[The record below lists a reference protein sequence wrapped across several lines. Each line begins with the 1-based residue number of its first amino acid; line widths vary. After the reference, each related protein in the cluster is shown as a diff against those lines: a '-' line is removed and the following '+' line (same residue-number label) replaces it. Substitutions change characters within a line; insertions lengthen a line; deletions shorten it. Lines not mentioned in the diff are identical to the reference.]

1 MKKISKRH
9 LLRFLINP
17 LLLALPM
24 TLIVVYFL
32 SGFFSKYTIEQPEI
46 KPFSIEDAVF
56 LYNDLDGNGNSDEV
70 YFFTNTQGNA
80 TAYAKLDQ
88 GAILGQWNMNGV
100 FLSMKSCG
108 LVDVDQDGKA
118 EIVMLYFRNDSA
130 FLSVFNPLNP
140 ENLFRSGIFIDT
152 LRFRNAP
159 NDFFFSNFHVQD
171 LNDDTHPEIIFSISA
186 GFNLYPRKLYAYD
199 LHNDTVIRST
209 YLANQIDM
217 PSDLVFSDLDNDGTL
232 EIVVGNFAPG
242 NMKSF
247 DKSSLHDHSSWLIIL
262 DHKLQIYA
270 PPVEFK
276 ATPSYVFSHIIHS
289 EGKTMVLSFFN
300 NTSSNEQ
307 PSSISLYDPIQKIII
322 RQVFLDGYYH
332 LRLIE
337 SKCSASNA
345 VVYNHKGEVFSIG
358 SDLQLKQIGNLNKKT
373 TQVILAEIDVDGCG
387 EKELILQ
394 DKEYKGFYVI
404 RNDLTNPVFL
414 SIPGEPANQFFKAIE
429 LRRNYQTYGL
439 ALQIEDNSYKISYK
453 KNRLHMLRWTV
464 YLSIFILLATTYQL
478 SLTYFR
484 NQLKK
489 DYEKDKLIAELKL
502 KSIRNQLDPHFTF
515 NALNTIASALYK
527 EDNKT
532 AYTYFA
538 KFSKLMRTSML
549 YSDKIVRL
557 LNEEID
563 FTLQYLEIE
572 KFRFRNKFN
581 YEFDVDQDVDLT
593 CEVPRMI
600 IQTYADSAIANGL
613 MHRVDGGM
621 LLIAIK
627 EHADHLEI
635 RVTDNGVG
643 IEKSKEYNKEKAFK
657 SAKLMDEF
665 IDLINGMNTSKISVK
680 MYDLKENDVVAGTE
694 VLIVI
699 PFDLKYK
706 LS

>member
-159 NDFFFSNFHVQD
+159 NDFFFSNFHIQD

>member
-24 TLIVVYFL
+24 TLIVAYFL

-46 KPFSIEDAVF
+46 KPFSINDAVF

-80 TAYAKLDQ
+80 TAYAKLEQ

-100 FLSMKSCG
+100 FLSTKSCG
-108 LVDVDQDGKA
+108 LLDVDQDGKA

-140 ENLFRSGIFIDT
+140 EKLFRADIFIDT
-152 LRFRNAP
+152 LSFSNTP
-159 NDFFFSNFHVQD
+159 DDFFFSDFRLND
-171 LNDDTHPEIIFSISA
+171 LNGDSHPEITFSISA
-186 GFNLYPRKLYAYD
+186 GFSLYPRKLYTYSP
-199 LHNDTVIRST
+199 HNDTVIRSG
-209 YLANQIDM
+209 YLANQVDL
-217 PSDLVFSDLDNDGTL
+217 PSDLVFGDLDHDGTL

-262 DHKLQIYA
+262 DHKLQFYA

-307 PSSISLYDPIQKIII
+307 PSSISLYDPTQKKII
-322 RQVFLDGYYH
+322 RQVFLDGYYQ

-345 VVYNHKGEVFSIG
+345 VVYDHKGEVFSIG

-414 SIPGEPANQFFKAIE
+414 SIPGEPANQVFKALE
-429 LRRNYQTYGL
+429 LQRNYQTYGF

-549 YSDKIVRL
+549 YSDKIVRR

-581 YEFDVDQDVDLT
+581 YEFDVDEDVDLT

-613 MHRVDGGM
+613 MHRFDGGM

-657 SAKLMDEF
+657 SARIMDEF
-665 IDLINGMNTSKISVK
+665 IILINDLNTSKINIK